1 MQLFDFLRVKITP
14 IEEERRNEIMDGGL
28 LREGYDSLKVTV
40 AATHVGYVNN
50 NKFYYEEGSA
60 TTDSLPSWTKP
71 YARPVIA
78 MHDSKQKPLGRVH
91 ASQYITLPVL
101 KDSKDGNSPK
111 GVVMLDALITDAEGI
126 KSIMNGE
133 LLTVS
138 VKSVSDDITC
148 SICDHKVKRGDM
160 CEHERGETYEDQVCH
175 WKVGKRTYKEL
186 SFVNEPADESDEHF
200 AGVVSFDFGDGQLP
214 MGLTTDSFKDTEDE
228 SVTAED
234 GVAIEIMDSAV
245 PIKISAVKKDG
256 ETSLHKEIEGETIED
271 ISTKDFTGWTDED
284 RAIIDWIDNNLDD
297 EVARVQAEL
306 GLEDAP
312 LSEKEKKSMDK
323 KGGHFCGPHDP
334 RKGRRSFP
342 VGNCSH
348 VVAALRLVSRYKGP
362 GSKAKIR
369 ACVERR
375 GRALK
380 CGGASEDKD
389 FLSLTEQLEQAKMQ
403 VTQLTIQLT
412 DEKVFEHPKVKET
425 LEDANKKIEKLT
437 AQADMLKSQIES
449 SVDENTALS
458 VLEDENTR
466 LYQLVHR
473 FRAERLAD
481 LQLHTGQEEVKPV
494 CSSEDPTTAREEYI
508 RKLVEEKDS
517 ADLASAFDDLAR
529 RTRYGIV
536 VKPKDPVE
544 KITAPGIAPT
554 DSREDTANGKSVRES
569 RSDKTKRLF
578 LGKEETLK
586 KAGE

>member
-1 MQLFDFLRVKITP
+1 
-14 IEEERRNEIMDGGL
+14 
-28 LREGYDSLKVTV
+28 
-40 AATHVGYVNN
+40 
-50 NKFYYEEGSA
+50 
-60 TTDSLPSWTKP
+60 
-71 YARPVIA
+71 
-78 MHDSKQKPLGRVH
+78 
-91 ASQYITLPVL
+91 
-101 KDSKDGNSPK
+101 
-111 GVVMLDALITDAEGI
+111 
-126 KSIMNGE
+126 
-133 LLTVS
+133 
-138 VKSVSDDITC
+138 
-148 SICDHKVKRGDM
+148 
-160 CEHERGETYEDQVCH
+160 
-175 WKVGKRTYKEL
+175 
-186 SFVNEPADESDEHF
+186 
-200 AGVVSFDFGDGQLP
+200 VSFDFGDGQLP
-214 MGLTTDSFKDTEDE
+214 RGLTSDNFKDTEDE
-228 SVTAED
+228 SDKAED
-234 GVAIEIMDSAV
+234 GVAIEIMDSVV
-245 PIKISAVKKDG
+245 PLRVSAVKKDG
-256 ETSLHKEIEGETIED
+256 ETSLHKETEGGTIED

-342 VGNCSH
+342 VGDCSH

-380 CGGASEDKD
+380 CGGASEDRD
-389 FLSLTEQLEQAKMQ
+389 CLSLTEQLEQAKTQ
-403 VTQLTIQLT
+403 VTQLTTQLT
-412 DEKVFEHPKVKET
+412 DENIFEHPKVKET

-494 CSSEDPTTAREEYI
+494 CSSEDPSGAREEYI
-508 RKLVEEKDS
+508 RKLIEEKDS